1 MTDRLSIRSV
11 VLTLALLSVV
21 TAQAEAAPA
30 TVAASQPAPV
40 VTIAQGSLRGALE
53 QGLMVYRGIPFAAPP
68 VGELRWR
75 APQPAPVWRGVRD
88 ATRLGPVCPQLLREG
103 YSLETLG
110 GRPMS
115 EDCLHLNVWTADVS
129 AGARRPVMVWILPGG
144 FTVGDAGMERYD
156 GRVLA
161 TQGVVVVTFN
171 YRLGMFGT
179 FAHPALSRAQPDEPL
194 GNYNLMDQIA
204 ALKWVRANIAAFGGD
219 PANVTIFG
227 MSAGG
232 MSVNYLMTSPASAGL
247 FDKAISES
255 SAVRMLTERHLNRE
269 QPKLPSLETEGHTI
283 AGRLSVDGD
292 DPGVVQRLR
301 ALTMQQ
307 VLDYQTRH
315 RLGVGGGLGP
325 VIDGQILTR
334 PVGEA
339 FRAGAQHR
347 VPYLTGATSWE
358 SSLVAKG
365 APAAPVLD
373 AINVTREQA
382 DAIYHERDDTTLNN
396 KIYGEFFL
404 STQRYLAKQHARV
417 GSPSYVYLFS
427 RVLDQHVG
435 DFFGA
440 AHGATTR
447 YVFGTLDGAALL
459 EGPERPGRF
468 GYRIVDSDRR
478 YADLVRS
485 YWVQFARTGD
495 PNGEGLPGWPAVSQ
509 GNDLLLEFAQ
519 HGPVLRRDYHLAPW
533 QFFEAHF
540 EAGRL

>member
-1 MTDRLSIRSV
+1 MTDISLKRCA
-11 VLTLALLSVV
+11 VLTFAMLAMSTSQL
-21 TAQAEAAPA
+21 AGAA
-30 TVAASQPAPV
+30 TSDGAAYAPV
-40 VTIAQGSLRGALE
+40 LTISQGSLRGALE
-53 QGLMVYRGIPFAAPP
+53 QGINVYRGIPFAAAP

-75 APQPAPVWRGVRD
+75 APQPAPGWRGVRD
-88 ATRLGPVCPQLLREG
+88 ATRFGPVCPQLLREG

-129 AGARRPVMVWILPGG
+129 AGTRRPVMVWLLPGG

-156 GRVLA
+156 GHVLA

-171 YRLGMFGT
+171 YRLGMLGT

-232 MSVNYLMTSPASAGL
+232 MSVNYLMASPASAGL

-255 SAVRMLTERHLNRE
+255 SALRMLTERDLKRE

-283 AGRLSVDGD
+283 AGRFGVDGD

-307 VLDYQTRH
+307 VLDYQAKH

-396 KIYGEFFL
+396 KIYAEFFL
-404 STQRYLAKQHARV
+404 STQRYLAKQHARA

-459 EGPERPGRF
+459 EGPDRPGKF
-468 GYRIVDSDRR
+468 GYRVVDSDRR
-478 YADLVRS
+478 YADLIRR
-485 YWVQFARTGD
+485 YWVQFAKTGD
-495 PNGEGLPGWPAVSQ
+495 PNGEGLPGWPAVSP
-509 GNDLLLEFAQ
+509 GNDLMLEFAQ
-519 HGPVLRRDYHLAPW
+519 HAPVVRRDFHLVPW

-540 EAGRL
+540 EAGKL

>member
-1 MTDRLSIRSV
+1 MIRPA
-11 VLTLALLSVV
+11 VLLVALLCVS
-21 TAQAEAAPA
+21 TAQAAE
-30 TVAASQPAPV
+30 V
-40 VTIAQGSLRGALE
+40 VPIITIAQGSLRGAVE
-53 QGLMVYRGIPFAAPP
+53 QGIKIYRGIPFAAAP
-68 VGELRWR
+68 VGNLRWR
-75 APQPAPVWRGVRD
+75 APQQAPSWRGVRD
-88 ATRLGPVCPQLLREG
+88 ATRFGPVCPQLLREG

-110 GRPMS
+110 GRTMS
-115 EDCLHLNVWTADVS
+115 EDCLHVNVWTADTKPAS
-129 AGARRPVMVWILPGG
+129 PRPVMVWILPGG
-144 FTVGDAGMERYD
+144 FTAGDAGMERYD

-171 YRLGMFGT
+171 YRLGMLGV
-179 FAHPALSRAQPDEPL
+179 FAHPALSRAQTGEPL

-255 SAVRMLTERHLNRE
+255 SAVRMLTERHLNQE
-269 QPKLPSLETEGHTI
+269 QPNLPSLESEGHTI
-283 AGRLSVDGD
+283 AGRFDLDGED
-292 DPGVVQRLR
+292 SGVVQRLR

-307 VLDYQTRH
+307 MLDYQSKH

-325 VIDGQILTR
+325 VIDGRILTR

-358 SSLVAKG
+358 SSLIAKST
-365 APAAPVLD
+365 PAAPVLGV
-373 AINVTREQA
+373 INVTREQA
-382 DAIYHERDDTTLNN
+382 DALYHERDETTLNN
-396 KIYGEFFL
+396 KIYSEFFL
-404 STQRYLAKQHARV
+404 SSQRYLAKHHAQA
-417 GSPSYVYLFS
+417 GGPSYVYLFS

-447 YVFGTLDGAALL
+447 YVFGTLDGSALL
-459 EGPERPGRF
+459 ESADRLGKF
-468 GYRIVDSDRR
+468 GYRVVDGDRA
-478 YADLVRS
+478 YGDLIRA
-485 YWVQFARTGD
+485 YWVQFAKTGD
-495 PNGEGLPGWPAVSQ
+495 PNGEGRPGWPAVSP
-509 GNDLLLEFAQ
+509 GNDLMLEFAQ
-519 HGPVLRRDYHLAPW
+519 HGAVLRRDYHLAPW
-533 QFFEAHF
+533 RFFEAHF